1 MSLAGF
7 EKNRIKSN
15 HSHKPLLT
23 MDIIFLRDFKVKA
36 LIGIYPWER
45 KVQQTIRLD
54 LEIALPNSLACQ
66 SDHIEDA
73 LDYACIVE
81 RINALIKEKHFS
93 LLEALAENIA
103 LTILQDFHSPWVKVS
118 VAKLSIIPGVQEL
131 GISIERK
138 LLA

>member
-1 MSLAGF
+1 
-7 EKNRIKSN
+7 
-15 HSHKPLLT
+15 

-54 LEIALPNSLACQ
+54 LEIALPSSRACQ
-66 SDHIEDA
+66 SDQIEDA
-73 LDYACIVE
+73 LDYARIVE
-81 RINALIKEKHFS
+81 RINVLIKEKHFS